1 MKRYLVIGADGQ
13 LGFDLMRVLGD
24 KAVGLT
30 HRDVDITDQQ
40 SVWNILEEHK
50 PDIVINVAAISN
62 AEQCEKE
69 PDLCFSV
76 NAMGAWNVAKA
87 AAAIGCPVL
96 LMSTDYVFDGSKDG
110 FQEDDAT
117 HPLNVYGASKAAGE
131 HLVQIANPQHY
142 IIRSSA
148 FFGVQLSHKGHDF
161 PRLMLRLAKEQPDVR
176 VVNDQFISPTYT
188 KDLASKIKELIELEV
203 PYGIYHVTNQGSCSW
218 YELAKKV
225 FEISG
230 TNIQLLPI
238 PTSQS
243 PSEIKRPRNSVLK
256 NTKFQELNIEFLR
269 SWEEALEEYF
279 KEIQTKPS

>member
-30 HRDVDITDQQ
+30 HRGIDITDQQ
-40 SVWNILEEHK
+40 SVWNILEEHR

-62 AEQCEKE
+62 AEQCGKE

-117 HPLNVYGASKAAGE
+117 HPLNVYGASKAAAE
-131 HLVQIANPQHY
+131 HLVQIANLQHY

-148 FFGVQLSHKGHDF
+148 FFGAQLSHKGHDF

-256 NTKFQELNIEFLR
+256 NTKFQELNIELLQP
-269 SWEEALEEYF
+269 WEEALEEYF
-279 KEIQTKPS
+279 EEIQTKPS